1 MTSQVNPPGP
11 SFSGRSG
18 ALDTARETLSKPV
31 VLALFIV
38 CATQPYGLALGP
50 LLIGPYRLILALVGP
65 VLLIQWLSGR
75 YGRMQIPDFLILG
88 YATWILVAL
97 AANGQFNRVVEW
109 GGSQFIDTFFAYLLG
124 RASIRTKQD
133 FYFFARVLLWVL
145 LFLMPFAVLESA
157 AGIVILI
164 RLAEAIPLVE
174 AFGIVTLE
182 YPPRLGLLRAQT
194 GSVHPILYGVLCSMG
209 FSFGLLGLAHAP
221 GKPGFGKRLIMTSG
235 SYVGTFFSLSSGA
248 FAAVGVQGILMLWN
262 WALSKWKAR
271 WKVLGWGFVVAYIIV
286 DFVAARPPALVFG
299 RLISFSGSTA
309 WNRYMIWQFGSAE
322 VMRNP
327 IFGMGIFSDWAR
339 APWMPASIDN
349 QWLQQAM
356 RFGLVGIGL
365 LMGAYIYIL
374 YRLIRI
380 DFSNNPEMD
389 AIRKAF
395 VFTLIALLISY
406 GTVAAW
412 HIQWSLLLFLLG
424 ATVWIFSSPP
434 EAHGAEP
441 GEQDGAGQDGARQDG
456 ARQDGDGRRRSTQHT
471 RGDDGP
477 KYSRFPTKKREETPK
492 SRPKRR

>member
-11 SFSGRSG
+11 SLPGRSG
-18 ALDTARETLSKPV
+18 ALNIARETLSKPV
-31 VLALFIV
+31 VLALFIA

-50 LLIGPYRLILALVGP
+50 LLIGPYRL
-65 VLLIQWLSGR
+65 VLLLIGPILMIQWLSGR
-75 YGRMQIPDFLILG
+75 YGRLLPPDFLVLG
-88 YATWILVAL
+88 YATWVLVAL
-97 AANGQFNRVVEW
+97 AANGQMGRVVEW

-124 RASIRTKQD
+124 RAAIRTKQD
-133 FYFFARVLLWVL
+133 FYFFTRVFLWVL
-145 LFLMPFAVLESA
+145 LFLLPFAILESA
-157 AGIVILI
+157 MGVVILI

-194 GSVHPILYGVLCSMG
+194 GAVHPILYGVMCAMG
-209 FSFGLLGLAHAP
+209 FSFGLLGLAHSP
-221 GKPGFGKRLIMTSG
+221 GKPGLFKRFAMTSG

-248 FAAVGVQGILMLWN
+248 FAAVGVQGLLMLWN
-262 WALSKWKAR
+262 WLLRKWKAR

-299 RLISFSGSTA
+299 RMISFSGSTA

-327 IFGMGIFSDWAR
+327 IFGMGIFSDWQR
-339 APWMPASIDN
+339 APWMPSSIDN
-349 QWLQQAM
+349 QWLQVAM

-374 YRLIRI
+374 YKLIRI

-412 HIQWSLLLFLLG
+412 HIQWSILLLLLG
-424 ATVWIFSSPP
+424 ATTWIFSTPP
-434 EAHGAEP
+434 EAHGTDEDENAAP
-441 GEQDGAGQDGARQDG
+441 A
-456 ARQDGDGRRRSTQHT
+456 DGRRGATQHA
-471 RGDDGP
+471 RPIDAP
-477 KYSRFPTKKREETPK
+477 RYSRFPTQPRDKPPGR
-492 SRPKRR
+492 

>member
-11 SFSGRSG
+11 SFSGQSG
-18 ALDTARETLSKPV
+18 ALGLARETLSKPV
-31 VLALFIV
+31 VLALFV
-38 CATQPYGLALGP
+38 ACATQPYGLAIGP

-65 VLLIQWLSGR
+65 VLMIQWLSGR
-75 YGRMQIPDFLILG
+75 YGSMKIPDFLILG

-97 AANGQFNRVVEW
+97 AANGQFNRMVEW

-194 GSVHPILYGVLCSMG
+194 GAVHPILYGVLCSMG

-221 GKPGFGKRLIMTSG
+221 GKPGFGKRLMMTSG
-235 SYVGTFFSLSSGA
+235 SYIGTFFSLSSGA
-248 FAAVGVQGILMLWN
+248 FAAAGVQGALMLWN
-262 WALSKWKAR
+262 WLLRKWKAR
-271 WKVLGWGFVVAYIIV
+271 WKVLGWGFVVVYIIV

-309 WNRYMIWQFGSAE
+309 WNRYMIWQFGSSE

-327 IFGMGIFSDWAR
+327 IFGMGIFSEWQR

-395 VFTLIALLISY
+395 VFTLIGLLISY

-424 ATVWIFSSPP
+424 ATVWIFSAPP
-434 EAHGAEP
+434 EAHGAGP
-441 GEQDGAGQDGARQDG
+441 DEQAGAE
-456 ARQDGDGRRRSTQHT
+456 DGRRRGTQQT
-471 RGDDGP
+471 RRGDGP
-477 KYSRFPTKKREETPK
+477 KYSRFPTKKRD
-492 SRPKRR
+492 R